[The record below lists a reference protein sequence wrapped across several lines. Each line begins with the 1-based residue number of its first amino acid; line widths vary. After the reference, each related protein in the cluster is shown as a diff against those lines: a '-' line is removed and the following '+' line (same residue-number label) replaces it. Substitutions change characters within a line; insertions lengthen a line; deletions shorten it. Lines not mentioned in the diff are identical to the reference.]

1 MTKNEKQYAS
11 RGLILFQDTVLSLL
25 GSLMAILLVRW
36 MSDPIPG
43 YTILLL
49 KWLSVCWTMP

>member
-11 RGLILFQDTVLSLL
+11 KSRIMFQDNVLSLL

-36 MSDPIPG
+36 LSDPIPG
-43 YTILLL
+43 YSGSGLA
-49 KWLSVCWTMP
+49 